1 MTMHSNEI
9 DATHEQ
15 WREAYRRGDADA
27 VLALLT
33 DDYRL
38 WAPGR
43 EPMAVADLEPLLR
56 AAFAAYNCSPSFERI
71 ELLTAGDLA
80 IDVGWD
86 VQQLTPRAGGTPIV
100 QKQRVCVVLRRES
113 DGVWRYARGMAQPGP
128 PA

>member
-1 MTMHSNEI
+1 MQPDEI
-9 DATHEQ
+9 DVTHER
-15 WREAYRRGDADA
+15 WRDAYRRRDVEG

-33 DDYRL
+33 DDYCL

-43 EPMAVADLEPLLR
+43 EAMAVSQLEPVLR
-56 AAFAAYNCSPSFERI
+56 AALDAYDCSPSFERI
-71 ELLTAGDLA
+71 ELLTSGDLA
-80 IDVGWD
+80 IDIGWD
-86 VQQLTPRAGGTPIV
+86 IQHLTPRAGGPLIL